1 MEKININAIWG
12 IIVEI
17 LFAGAILVFEIF
29 LIYII
34 LSIFL

>member
-1 MEKININAIWG
+1 MDRINLNAIWG

-17 LFAGAILVFEIF
+17 LFAGAILIFEII

-34 LSIFL
+34 FSILL